1 MSSVKFKINTVI
13 IDGGSGVL
21 YQPYDNTEYTYLLSA
36 KHNFYTRNGLPKT
49 IKESVKIYFYDDQ
62 DTEVPVNIILGSNYF
77 EHTEKT
83 IDAAILKIDY
93 RGNIEELFA
102 DEDCNAFGECFLC
115 GFPGNLRNNQNDK
128 YTTYNIKHKIDT
140 TQNGG
145 YLRLQSDFGTLTHED
160 FLGFSG
166 GGIFRENNSSLN
178 LIGIQSSTT
187 TNYANGQIDII
198 PASSFNEIAVSNNL
212 PELLPGCLTGIPDLI
227 DNVLKFELIIPELR
241 PKLINAIKGKLDNIK
256 LRLVELYNNDISEK
270 LSISKDAKKS
280 KKFWE
285 SFLEYILIINI
296 IQDEQI
302 DEITLKKIINSK
314 KFVFSNTDQNFLE
327 IIRDVLQM
335 DLTEIEENCQI
346 LIGSGNVPATKR
358 RVSAND
364 IVTNISDAT
373 QYYTIDR
380 AIHLKRIKEIIH
392 IKAIEFDC
400 INPNEN
406 NLNGYSHLQLIELL
420 EEIKKIIN
428 DFLST

>member
-1 MSSVKFKINTVI
+1 MSSLKFKINTVI

-21 YQPYDNTEYTYLLSA
+21 YQPYNNTEYTYLLSA
-36 KHNFYTRNGLPKT
+36 KHNFYTKDGVAKK
-49 IKESVKIYFYDDQ
+49 IKKSVKVYFYDNQ
-62 DTEVPVNIILGSNYF
+62 DTEVPINIILGNNYF
-77 EHTEKT
+77 EHSETT

-93 RGNIEELFA
+93 RENIEELFV
-102 DEDCNAFGECFLC
+102 DEDCHAFSECFLC
-115 GFPGNLRNNQNDK
+115 GFPGNLRNNPNDK
-128 YTTYNIKHKIDT
+128 YTTYNIKHKIDI
-140 TQNGG
+140 TQKGG

-198 PASSFNEIAVSNNL
+198 PASSFNEIALSNSL
-212 PELLPGCLTGIPDLI
+212 PELVPSCLTEITSLI

-241 PKLINAIKGKLDNIK
+241 PKLINAIKARLDNIK
-256 LRLVELYNNDISEK
+256 LKLIELYNDDISEK
-270 LSISKDAKKS
+270 LSIAKDAKKS

-285 SFLEYILIINI
+285 SFLEYIIIINI

-314 KFVFSNTDQNFLE
+314 KFVFSNTDKNFLE

-346 LIGSGNVPATKR
+346 LIGSENVPATKR
-358 RVSAND
+358 RILAD
-364 IVTNISDAT
+364 EIVNNISDAT

-380 AIHLKRIKEIIH
+380 VSHLKKVKEIIH

-400 INPNEN
+400 ISPNEN
-406 NLNGYSHLQLIELL
+406 NLNGYNHFQIIELL

>member
-1 MSSVKFKINTVI
+1 MSSGKFKINSVI

-21 YQPYDNTEYTYLLSA
+21 YQPYNTTEYTYLLSA
-36 KHNFYTRNGLPKT
+36 KHNFYRKEGLTKI

-62 DTEVPVNIILGSNYF
+62 NTEIPVDIILGSNYF
-77 EHTEKT
+77 EHSENS

-93 RGNIEELFA
+93 RENIEEVFI
-102 DEDCNAFGECFLC
+102 DENCNIFGECLLC
-115 GFPGNLRNNQNDK
+115 GFPGNLRNNPNDK
-128 YTTYNIKHKIDT
+128 YTSYKIKHKIDT

-145 YLRLQSDFGTLTHED
+145 YLRLQSDFGTLTQED

-166 GGIFRENNSSLN
+166 GGVFRENNSSIN

-198 PASSFNEIAVSNNL
+198 PSSSFNEIALSNNL
-212 PELLPGCLTGIPDLI
+212 PELIPDCLTEIPNLV

-241 PKLINAIKGKLDNIK
+241 PKLINAIKAKLDNIK
-256 LRLVELYNNDISEK
+256 LKLIKLYNDDISEK

-285 SFLEYILIINI
+285 SFLEYIIIINI
-296 IQDEQI
+296 IQDEQV

-314 KFVFSNTDQNFLE
+314 KFVFSNTDKNFLE

-358 RVSAND
+358 RILATD
-364 IVTNISDAT
+364 IVTNIYDAT
-373 QYYTIDR
+373 KYYTIDR
-380 AIHLKRIKEIIH
+380 AIHLKRIKEVIH